1 MTRFSSKNVMFAKT
15 LTEIYMITYQTEDIQ
30 MPSIKKRETSEWIKA
45 VAASYGKKVGEVAYI
60 FCSDEKILEV
70 NRQYLEHDYYTD
82 IITFDYTEGNRIS
95 GDLFISL
102 DTVRT
107 NAEQFDQPYE
117 RELYR
122 VIIHG
127 ILHLCGINDKGPGE
141 REIME
146 EAENKA
152 LSYRN

>member
-1 MTRFSSKNVMFAKT
+1 MPAIRRR
-15 LTEIYMITYQTEDIQ
+15 DI
-30 MPSIKKRETSEWIKA
+30 SAWVKA
-45 VAASYGKKVGEVAYI
+45 VAATYGKRVGDIGYI
-60 FCSDEKILEV
+60 FCNDEKILEV
-70 NRQYLEHDYYTD
+70 NRQYLQHDYYTD
-82 IITFDYTEGNRIS
+82 IITFDYSDDALLTGRKDTIS

-107 NAEQFDQPYE
+107 NAEQQGTTYDE
-117 RELYR
+117 ELHR

-146 EAENKA
+146 AEENKA
-152 LSYRN
+152 LALLSSEVKG

>member
-1 MTRFSSKNVMFAKT
+1 
-15 LTEIYMITYQTEDIQ
+15 MITYQTEDIA
-30 MPSIKKRETSEWIKA
+30 MPQIKKRETTEWIKQ
-45 VAASYGKKVGEVAYI
+45 VAANYGKKVGEIAYI

-107 NAEQFDQPYE
+107 NAEQFDQAYE
-117 RELYR
+117 RELHR

-127 ILHLCGINDKGPGE
+127 ILHLCSINDKGPGE

-146 EAENKA
+146 AEENKA
-152 LSYRN
+152 LSLINL

>member
-1 MTRFSSKNVMFAKT
+1 
-15 LTEIYMITYQTEDIQ
+15 
-30 MPSIKKRETSEWIKA
+30 MPAIKKRETTEWIKV
-45 VAASYGKKVGEVAYI
+45 VAASYGKRVGEIAYI

-127 ILHLCGINDKGPGE
+127 VLHLCGINDKGPGE
-141 REIME
+141 REIRE

-152 LSYRN
+152 LALRE

>member
-1 MTRFSSKNVMFAKT
+1 
-15 LTEIYMITYQTEDIQ
+15 MITYQTEDMR
-30 MPSIKKRETSEWIKA
+30 MPAIRKRETSEWIKA
-45 VAASYGKKVGEVAYI
+45 VAATYNKKVGEVAYI

-107 NAEQFDQPYE
+107 NAEQFGQPYE

-127 ILHLCGINDKGPGE
+127 ILHLCGINDKGPCE
-141 REIME
+141 RELME
-146 EAENKA
+146 AAENRA
-152 LSYRN
+152 LAMR